1 MTTQSKAVFTAAV
14 GILFAVGPFTVQA
27 EDQVKSG
34 ATSDRPARAVDAD
47 SVKSQGA
54 SDKAGR
60 RLEED
65 TQVKAP
71 NKKRYSRQANEPS
84 KADSAVKSPKT
95 SPKASPKEKEQGR
108 KLDGERSALPR
119 TGRPGNEIDD
129 GSIKSQGASDKAG
142 RAAEKPGN

>member
-1 MTTQSKAVFTAAV
+1 MTTQSKAIFTAAV

-84 KADSAVKSPKT
+84 NTGTTAKSPKEVKSPKQ
-95 SPKASPKEKEQGR
+95 KEQGR

-129 GSIKSQGASDKAG
+129 GSVKSQGASDKAG
-142 RAAEKPGN
+142 REAEKPGN